1 MNILAK
7 YFVTLFGVG
16 YIPLAPGTFGSVF
29 AILVWYLF
37 ITYLNIYLFYVMLSV
52 IIFLSFKLT
61 QKYLDKEKKEDP
73 SEVIIDEFIGQ
84 SLPLFLLLQYN
95 IYEVLLA
102 FCSFRF
108 FDIFK
113 IYPVNKAENIAGAK
127 GVIMDDI
134 IAGIYAI
141 IIVLAYRIILFSNA

>member
-113 IYPVNKAENIAGAK
+113 IYPVNKAENIAGAR
-127 GVIMDDI
+127 VSLWM
-134 IAGIYAI
+134 
-141 IIVLAYRIILFSNA
+141 ILLQEFMQ